1 MSDTF
6 PRELL
11 VVRDKILKWN
21 ENYRVTI
28 NDSKIKVHNWLAD
41 FNSKWTD
48 IDGETM
54 SMNKKVN
61 AYNLDMEINN
71 ILNFYADWIQTS
83 KSEYTAAVLEPGN
96 ILEVTIDQ
104 VKAPIKKCDKGCW
117 EKINKEVDE
126 RSQQLILSGEEIKY
140 LSSGDEVVEV
150 SWKDCKHVMCESC
163 QKIIE

>member
-1 MSDTF
+1 MSHPPD
-6 PRELL
+6 LIM
-11 VVRDKILKWN
+11 VRDKILQWN
-21 ENYRVTI
+21 DNFRITI
-28 NDSKIKVHNWLAD
+28 NEYKIEVHNWIAD
-41 FNSKWTD
+41 FNSNWKD
-48 IDGETM
+48 VNGEIM

-104 VKAPIKKCDKGCW
+104 VKAPIKKCVKGCW
-117 EKINKEVDE
+117 EKINNAVDE
-126 RSQQLILSGEEIKY
+126 KSQQLISLGEEI
-140 LSSGDEVVEV
+140 VEV
-150 SWKDCKHVMCESC
+150 SWEDCKQVMCESC